1 MKITKFKNL
10 FLIASFFLLS
20 TISYGQTKEETISW
34 LTEKFNKSLKGSENI
49 KITKI
54 EVSPCEVKIN
64 CTLFFTTGIV
74 DSYFLIIMPTDG
86 VILTDEKL
94 QYKEERIERRNLTD
108 NRSYFENFT
117 YFVKLNSTEPDLYAR
132 VKKALDHL
140 ATFCPKKK
148 ETF

>member
-1 MKITKFKNL
+1 MKTTTFKNL

-20 TISYGQTKEETISW
+20 TISYGQTEEETISW
-34 LTEKFNKSLKGSENI
+34 LTEKFNKSLKGSDYYK

-64 CTLFFTTGIV
+64 LNTGSGADQDWVI
-74 DSYFLIIMPTDG
+74 YIPTDG
-86 VILTDEKL
+86 VILTDEELK
-94 QYKEERIERRNLTD
+94 YKEERIVVKNLNN
-108 NRSYFENFT
+108 NRLSFSAKHL
-117 YFVKLNSTEPDLYAR
+117 YFVKLNSTETDLYAR
-132 VKKALDHL
+132 IKKALDHL